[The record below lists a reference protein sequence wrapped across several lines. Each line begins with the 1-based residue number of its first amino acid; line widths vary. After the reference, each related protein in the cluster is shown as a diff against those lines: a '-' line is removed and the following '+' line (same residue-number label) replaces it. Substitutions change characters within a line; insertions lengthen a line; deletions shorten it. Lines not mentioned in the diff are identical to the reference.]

1 MKGGGEFG
9 IEVFDWSMNLNAISV
24 RDSNLWARKTYKLIF
39 LLKSTKNN
47 WKTTK
52 ILYVIN
58 KTILL
63 GTKQSPVARIAKN
76 HKNVPF
82 TYQFRG

>member
-63 GTKQSPVARIAKN
+63 GTKQSPVARIAKI